1 MTALQ
6 LSSVRMGLLSAMK
19 KHSYSTKILCFSSVD
34 QQTDY
39 TSLFLRP
46 PQPPRRR
53 MGGFGSGSIK
63 SSGPCATGWG

>member
-34 QQTDY
+34 Q
-39 TSLFLRP
+39 
-46 PQPPRRR
+46 
-53 MGGFGSGSIK
+53 
-63 SSGPCATGWG
+63 